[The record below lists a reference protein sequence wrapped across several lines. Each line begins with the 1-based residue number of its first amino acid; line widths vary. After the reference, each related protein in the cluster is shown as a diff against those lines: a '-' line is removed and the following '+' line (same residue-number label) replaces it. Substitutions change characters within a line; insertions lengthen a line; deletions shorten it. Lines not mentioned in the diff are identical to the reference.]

1 MKKRTPTTLEYALL
15 GLVHAEPRTGYDL
28 CKVFETTPMAHYSS
42 SPGAIYPALKRLEQG
57 GALAGEVER
66 AESMRPRKKYSLTA
80 AGLKVLQD
88 WVTAGL
94 SREDLVWRGDELMLR
109 FGFMGQLAPAE
120 TVHRFLTDLAGII
133 DDYVVELEGHYRV
146 IAGLELPAG
155 VSPTGRLALRQ
166 GIGSYR
172 ELARWARES
181 LAEIDHS

>member
-80 AGLKVLQD
+80 AGLETLQD
-88 WVTAGL
+88 WVNAGL